1 MTSASGQHAHGFPA
15 TALVGKKVHQLSLTK
30 KAMSQLEL
38 HPKINTEFI
47 QLVNCG
53 SGEHLFPWLAN
64 NAHVYTG

>member
-1 MTSASGQHAHGFPA
+1 MTSVSGQHAHGFPA

-47 QLVNCG
+47 QSVTCG
-53 SGEHLFPWLAN
+53 SGEHLFPLLAN